1 MPSCSTFLGH
11 LMMRLC
17 SIFAAVLVLPL
28 ASHATTYDVKD
39 LSELGQLCSHK
50 SFSIES
56 DGTTYRCT
64 GEIVLPAGDKII
76 SSLPEKEITLE
87 AAHGIVLE
95 GNNTI
100 GEPNKRISLHALATG
115 LTVNNEKASS
125 IDDYQNKHTV
135 IYGDLLSAYPTKLL
149 VIFRHTARPIYSTL
163 TFVAPL
169 NQKAINCISRRRTL
183 SNDISSSVT
192 LWRTV
197 LCLLMT
203 WRSTA
208 LLRLKEHLPH

>member
-1 MPSCSTFLGH
+1 
-11 LMMRLC
+11 MMRLC

-39 LSELGQLCSHK
+39 LSELGKLCSHK

-76 SSLPEKEITLE
+76 SSLPEKEITLK
-87 AAHGIVLE
+87 ADYGIVLE

-100 GEPNKRISLHALATG
+100 GDPNKRISLHALATG

-135 IYGDLLSAYPTKLL
+135 IYGDLLSAYPTKLHNIL
-149 VIFRHTARPIYSTL
+149 IDGNIKL
-163 TFVAPL
+163 TG
-169 NQKAINCISRRRTL
+169 SRLHIDGAYNTIIG
-183 SNDISSSVT
+183 DIST
-192 LWRTV
+192 H
-197 LCLLMT
+197 
-203 WRSTA
+203 STTDIFNA
-208 LLRLKEHLPH
+208 N